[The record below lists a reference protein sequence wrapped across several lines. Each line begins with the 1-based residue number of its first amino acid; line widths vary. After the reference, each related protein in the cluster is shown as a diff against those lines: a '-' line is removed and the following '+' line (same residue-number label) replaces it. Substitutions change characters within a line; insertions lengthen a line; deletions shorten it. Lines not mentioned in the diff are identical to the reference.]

1 MEERQFNSYRRGK
14 GIEPEA
20 RAASAPRAAP
30 PEAVHLHKSLQPLY
44 ASRRSGRPLPP
55 LFFSKI
61 SSVPWR
67 TSMRTSR
74 TSQWRTTA

>member
-20 RAASAPRAAP
+20 RAASAPRPAP
-30 PEAVHLHKSLQPLY
+30 PEAVHLNKSLQPLY
-44 ASRRSGRPLPP
+44 APLPP
-55 LFFSKI
+55 PFFFPKI